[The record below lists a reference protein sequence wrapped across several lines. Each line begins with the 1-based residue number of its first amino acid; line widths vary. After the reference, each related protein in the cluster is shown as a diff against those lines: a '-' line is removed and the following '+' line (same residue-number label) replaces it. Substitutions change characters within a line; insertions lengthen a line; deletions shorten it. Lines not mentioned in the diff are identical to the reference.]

1 MSKKSTIEQK
11 KQHIRALIDKA
22 SALEIE
28 IVWMPRI
35 MSNQTDLE
43 KCRGDT
49 IERNS
54 IGLSGV
60 DGAFISDVYEQ
71 VRGGKHLSGGQEQA
85 VKRVLKKYWR
95 QYANMMHDDVK
106 HKQVYIHT

>member
-1 MSKKSTIEQK
+1 MLMGVCNIMSKKPIIEQK
-11 KQHIRALIDKA
+11 KQHIRTLIDKA

-35 MSNQTDLE
+35 MANQTDLE
-43 KCRGDT
+43 QIKGDT

-71 VRGGKHLSGGQEQA
+71 VRSGKHLSGGQDQA
-85 VKRVLKKYWR
+85 VKKVLM
-95 QYANMMHDDVK
+95 NT
-106 HKQVYIHT
+106 YIYI